1 MSWYCLGKLI
11 SISCTFTPSRH
22 LIKTQLVLIEFRKLA
37 KCCICNIRLQT
48 FIYFLYEII
57 LDFVPIN
64 RNISTGNVDTSN
76 AAFTSQKE
84 QNYLWLPFYLI
95 YLIKTQ
101 LVLNEFRKLAKCRIC
116 NIRLQT
122 FIYFSYEI
130 ILDFV
135 PINRNISTGNVDAAF
150 TSQKE
155 QNYLW
160 LPFNPFNQNAT
171 CLK

>member
-37 KCCICNIRLQT
+37 KCRFYNIRLQT

-57 LDFVPIN
+57 LDFFPIN

-84 QNYLWLPFYLI
+84 QNYLWLPGYLLI

-101 LVLNEFRKLAKCRIC
+101 LVLNELRKLAKCRIY
-116 NIRLQT
+116 NIRLLQT
-122 FIYFSYEI
+122 FIYF
-130 ILDFV
+130 F
-135 PINRNISTGNVDAAF
+135 
-150 TSQKE
+150 
-155 QNYLW
+155 
-160 LPFNPFNQNAT
+160 
-171 CLK
+171 

>member
-1 MSWYCLGKLI
+1 MQLSRLKRNRT
-11 SISCTFTPSRH
+11 TF
-22 LIKTQLVLIEFRKLA
+22 
-37 KCCICNIRLQT
+37 
-48 FIYFLYEII
+48 
-57 LDFVPIN
+57 
-64 RNISTGNVDTSN
+64 G
-76 AAFTSQKE
+76 
-84 QNYLWLPFYLI
+84 YLLI

-101 LVLNEFRKLAKCRIC
+101 LVLNEFRKLTKCRIC

-135 PINRNISTGNVDAAF
+135 PINRNISTGNVDTLNAAF